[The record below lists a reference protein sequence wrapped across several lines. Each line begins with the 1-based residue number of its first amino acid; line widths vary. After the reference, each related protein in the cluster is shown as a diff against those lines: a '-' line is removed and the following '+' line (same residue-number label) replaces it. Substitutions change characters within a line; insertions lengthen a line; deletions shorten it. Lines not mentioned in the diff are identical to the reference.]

1 MKSFPLGALS
11 LALAMVP
18 STGITAE
25 SQAPSEARSETAEAV
40 HVQPRERT
48 LAPGSAE
55 DDNIQ
60 RKLDSVNKAEQDLG
74 KMLDKKLIICRRC

>member
-1 MKSFPLGALS
+1 MIFA
-11 LALAMVP
+11 
-18 STGITAE
+18 TGCNQPVDVI
-25 SQAPSEARSETAEAV
+25 RSETAAAV

-55 DDNIQ
+55 DDDIQ
-60 RKLDSVNKAEQDLG
+60 RKLDSFNKAEQDLG